1 MKGSWHVFTSLFQ
14 NRCSSS
20 LDLRPVVIS
29 GGTFIN
35 HLSPLSTFLFSSHAL
50 CCSQNSVP
58 LFLQLKEIFET
69 KCKINWECRHGT
81 PVTTIWNL
89 HMHNIFFCSSTGKQF
104 HFIAHANLSL
114 FAEFF
119 CKNLTRNV
127 TKASKQMMLFFCLW
141 LAFFSDYANSTP
153 LLLHNSIFLLY
164 LILTSEWN
172 CFSVC
177 DLRFFSDHANST
189 PLLLQN
195 SIFLLYQILTSIFPF
210 VWLFDFVCTFYVI
223 PQILIPCTY

>member
-1 MKGSWHVFTSLFQ
+1 MVRAEGAEPPPLTSTKHENDIFGCFLHHIFTTILHNMKKESMPRFKIGWRAADMFLRHFSK

-20 LDLRPVVIS
+20 LELRPVVIS

-35 HLSPLSTFLFSSHAL
+35 HLPPLSTFLFSSHTL

-89 HMHNIFFCSSTGKQF
+89 NKHNIFFCSSTGKQF
-104 HFIAHANLSL
+104 HFLAHANLSL

-119 CKNLTRNV
+119 CKNITQNV

-141 LAFFSDYANSTP
+141 LAFFLDYANSTP
-153 LLLHNSIFLLY
+153 LLSHNSIFLLY
-164 LILTSEWN
+164 LILTSE
-172 CFSVC
+172 
-177 DLRFFSDHANST
+177 
-189 PLLLQN
+189 
-195 SIFLLYQILTSIFPF
+195 
-210 VWLFDFVCTFYVI
+210 
-223 PQILIPCTY
+223 

>member
-1 MKGSWHVFTSLFQ
+1 M
-14 NRCSSS
+14 
-20 LDLRPVVIS
+20 
-29 GGTFIN
+29 
-35 HLSPLSTFLFSSHAL
+35 FLFLGVAASSNIGRDLYQPPVTSIYFSSSHAL
-50 CCSQNSVP
+50 CRSHNSV
-58 LFLQLKEIFET
+58 LFFLQLKEIFET
-69 KCKINWECRHGT
+69 KCKINWEYRHGT

-89 HMHNIFFCSSTGKQF
+89 NMHNIFFCSSTGKQF
-104 HFIAHANLSL
+104 HFLAHANLSL

-119 CKNLTRNV
+119 CKNIARNV
-127 TKASKQMMLFFCLW
+127 TKASKQMMLFFCFW

-189 PLLLQN
+189 PPLLQN
-195 SIFLLYQILTSIFPF
+195 SIFLLYQILTSIFYSKCCF
-210 VWLFDFVCTFYVI
+210 CVIVWFCVHFLHFS
-223 PQILIPCTY
+223 PLSILIPYTY